1 MKRLLFIAFL
11 SVCGYVSIDA
21 QTGTKLEA
29 EDASNENCK
38 LIEDEKY
45 SGGKSLELTENN
57 AKITFNYNASITND
71 ASLNGS

>member
-11 SVCGYVSIDA
+11 SVCGYVSMDA
-21 QTGTKLEA
+21 QIGTKLEA

-45 SGGKSLELTENN
+45 SGGKSIHTLGF
-57 AKITFNYNASITND
+57 I
-71 ASLNGS
+71 